1 MIRPMSW
8 APVVSSALEW
18 LWRLAGVA
26 THVRVRAHRA
36 RFVGGPRTGLDACF
50 VKVTNTSL
58 SRDVEL
64 THVWFE
70 LADGTQLAALEPDR
84 PLPVRLKPQ
93 QVWETWVADESFD
106 VAVPS
111 DVAAR
116 ARVRLADGRT
126 VKGRADP
133 TVPHAGHVAGGAPP
147 AR

>member
-1 MIRPMSW
+1 MSW
-8 APVVSSALEW
+8 APLVSSALEW

-36 RFVGGPRTGLDACF
+36 VFVAGPRSGLAACF

-58 SRDVEL
+58 NRDVEL

-70 LADGTQLAALEPDR
+70 TADGGQVAALEAER

-93 QVWETWVADESFD
+93 QVWETWVPLERFG
-106 VAVPS
+106 VAPPS
-111 DVAAR
+111 DVDDR
-116 ARVRLADGRT
+116 ARVRLSDGRI

-133 TVPHAGHVAGGAPP
+133 AVPQAGFVAGGRPP
-147 AR
+147 SR